1 MYRTIKTAFRGKYM
15 KKQSIPKLFKLTYSF
30 VSGKIIAILF
40 FLLIS
45 GAAFGDVRKI
55 TDDEYN
61 SMRNVWNEIR
71 DKCGLNDWRSFF
83 GWDFPVSDLGIYD
96 YGSVGACGN
105 ADAAGCYVNGKDSLY
120 VRDDYV
126 FTSENEK
133 RLSELREIV
142 KNGNINNN
150 VLYEYYRLLNKK
162 SVIIHELMHAY
173 SYDKYPMEIDE
184 SILNHRCLNEGFAT
198 AMTFFAIYDDLQI
211 IANSISPA
219 RTPED
224 LYKETLNDDYQTAFD
239 GFIYAVELRNGA
251 PVTVDKAK
259 KMLDDF
265 HEDET
270 MFSALANGLREYF
283 EENTENIENS
293 KWYQEELEQKNSQ
306 NNKNGEDSFTD
317 DGEKTGE
324 YEDGDN
330 VVAEET
336 GSNTENTTNGDMVTS
351 DGNPSSD
358 SNIENA
364 DAVTGDGGPSS
375 GDGIPSG
382 DDTGAPDGNG
392 TSGNAN
398 DSQSGDVDWS
408 GVGDLINS
416 ALDEA
421 AIVGPTI
428 PHKRILW
435 IFSGESLV
443 DSIGDN
449 IKGAFESLRE
459 SRVYQNQESN
469 IESLKGSLP

>member
-1 MYRTIKTAFRGKYM
+1 M
-15 KKQSIPKLFKLTYSF
+15 KKQSIHKLFKLTSSF
-30 VSGKIIAILF
+30 VIDKIIALLF

-61 SMRNVWNEIR
+61 SMRNVWNEVR

-83 GWDFPVSDLGIYD
+83 GWDFPVSDLGIYG

-105 ADAAGCYVNGKDSLY
+105 ADAAGCYVSGTDSLY

-126 FTSENEK
+126 FTNENEK

-142 KNGNINNN
+142 KSGNGNYNILKEYSSL
-150 VLYEYYRLLNKK
+150 LYKK

-173 SYDKYPMEIDE
+173 SYDKYPMGMSDE

-198 AMTFFAIYDDLQI
+198 AMTFFAIYDDLQT
-211 IANSISPA
+211 IADSISPA

-224 LYKETLNDDYQTAFD
+224 LYKTTLNDDYQTAFD
-239 GFIYAVELRNGA
+239 GFIYAVELRNGTPA
-251 PVTVDKAK
+251 TADKAK
-259 KMLDDF
+259 KMLDDL

-270 MFSALANGLREYF
+270 TFSALANGLREYF
-283 EENTENIENS
+283 EENTKNIEES
-293 KWYQEELEQKNSQ
+293 KWYQEELKQKNSQ
-306 NNKNGEDSFTD
+306 NNKNDEDYFTNN
-317 DGEKTGE
+317 GEKTGE
-324 YEDGDN
+324 YEDGNN
-330 VVAEET
+330 VVDEQT
-336 GSNTENTTNGDMVTS
+336 GSNTGNTTNGDTVTNN
-351 DGNPSSD
+351 GNPSSD

-364 DAVTGDGGPSS
+364 DAVTGDGETSS
-375 GDGIPSG
+375 DDETPAGYETSSPDSNGDN
-382 DDTGAPDGNG
+382 GN
-392 TSGNAN
+392 SN
-398 DSQSGDVDWS
+398 DSQNGDVGWS
-408 GVGDLINS
+408 SVGDLMSS

-449 IKGAFESLRE
+449 IKGAFESLRGN
-459 SRVYQNQESN
+459 SDYQNQESEM
-469 IESLKGSLP
+469 ESLKGSLQ

>member
-1 MYRTIKTAFRGKYM
+1 M
-15 KKQSIPKLFKLTYSF
+15 KKQSIPKLFKLIYSF

-61 SMRNVWNEIR
+61 SMRNVWNEVR
-71 DKCGLNDWRSFF
+71 DKCGLNDWKSFF

-96 YGSVGACGN
+96 YGSMGACGN

-142 KNGNINNN
+142 KSGNINNN
-150 VLYEYYRLLNKK
+150 VLYEYYRLLTKK

-173 SYDKYPMEIDE
+173 SYDKYPMGISNE

-224 LYKETLNDDYQTAFD
+224 LYKETLNDDYQTAFE
-239 GFIYAVELRNGA
+239 GFIYAVELRNGSPA
-251 PVTVDKAK
+251 TADNAK

-283 EENTENIENS
+283 EENTENIGNS

-306 NNKNGEDSFTD
+306 NNQNDEDSFTN

-330 VVAEET
+330 VVAEDT
-336 GSNTENTTNGDMVTS
+336 GSNTGNTTNGDTVTS
-351 DGNPSSD
+351 DGNPGSD

-364 DAVTGDGGPSS
+364 DAVTGDGEPSS
-375 GDGIPSG
+375 GDGIPTG

-421 AIVGPTI
+421 AIVVPTI

-435 IFSGESLV
+435 IFSGESLGSSV
-443 DSIGDN
+443 KSLWDGFSNKSGSGN
-449 IKGAFESLRE
+449 VSELKSNLKLIKGIG
-459 SRVYQNQESN
+459 ND
-469 IESLKGSLP
+469 